1 MRKIFV
7 CIFSLLIIS
16 LSLHADEPHKRVLMD
31 KEIEVPF
38 GESKEFHFLVPD
50 GKWKFKGEFKT
61 SGGMNDDIN
70 FLAMNQENYVR
81 WYSHYNFTPTVKLDR
96 KMEGKFNFKAESG
109 QTYYFVFDNFF
120 STVSNKKIKLK
131 IKLIPEEEDDDKD

>member
-7 CIFSLLIIS
+7 CIFSVLIIS
-16 LSLHADEPHKRVLMD
+16 LSLHADEPRKRVLMD
-31 KEIEVPF
+31 KEVEVPY
-38 GESKEFHFLVPD
+38 GGSKEFHFLIPD

-81 WYSHYNFTPTVKLDR
+81 WYSHYNYTSAVKLER
-96 KMEGKFNFKAESG
+96 KTEGKFKFNAESG

-120 STVSNKKIKLK
+120 STVSSKKIKLK
-131 IKLIPEEEDDDKD
+131 IELVPVDED